1 MLIFDELFAS
11 GEPVPRGQDRDNVIL
26 GCVLWADDAGR
37 RVRFYISP
45 DIIDG
50 VLKGENSVHDHQNV
64 ELCVR
69 ERTRLE
75 EACQRAFDDRPG
87 HYIELQPQ
95 DFCDAQPP
103 TAKPLALP

>member
-1 MLIFDELFAS
+1 MLIFDEQFAS
-11 GEPVPRGQDRDNVIL
+11 GEPIPRGHDRDNVIL
-26 GCVLWADDAGR
+26 GCVLWADNTGK

-75 EACQRAFDDRPG
+75 EACQRAFDRRPG
-87 HYIELQPQ
+87 HYVELEPH
-95 DFCDAQPP
+95 DFR
-103 TAKPLALP
+103 

>member
-1 MLIFDELFAS
+1 MNLFVSSCRLKLMLIFDELFAS

-75 EACQRAFDDRPG
+75 EACQRAFDRRPG
-87 HYIELQPQ
+87 HYVELEPH
-95 DFCDAQPP
+95 DFR
-103 TAKPLALP
+103 

>member
-1 MLIFDELFAS
+1 MLVFDEQFAS

-26 GCVLWADDAGR
+26 GCVLWADDTVK

-64 ELCVR
+64 VLHRGSLKQVASR
-69 ERTRLE
+69 ESVQNGTP
-75 EACQRAFDDRPG
+75 AA
-87 HYIELQPQ
+87 HS
-95 DFCDAQPP
+95 
-103 TAKPLALP
+103 T

>member
-1 MLIFDELFAS
+1 MSYLLVANRSRAVKTGIMC
-11 GEPVPRGQDRDNVIL
+11 L
-26 GCVLWADDAGR
+26 GCVLWADDAGK

-87 HYIELQPQ
+87 HYVELQTH
-95 DFCDAQPP
+95 DFR
-103 TAKPLALP
+103 